1 MKQQVLGFMVVNSSH
16 LSLCIISALW
26 STDADEGIL
35 NRLRLVHGNPYVLIM
50 THSTGTLTLNLNLRV
65 RVRVRVGV
73 RVTVS
78 LS

>member
-1 MKQQVLGFMVVNSSH
+1 
-16 LSLCIISALW
+16 LW

-50 THSTGTLTLNLNLRV
+50 THSTGTLTLTLNLKLRV
-65 RVRVRVGV
+65 RVRIRVGV

-78 LS
+78 LC

>member
-16 LSLCIISALW
+16 PSLCIISALW

-50 THSTGTLTLNLNLRV
+50 MH
-65 RVRVRVGV
+65 
-73 RVTVS
+73 
-78 LS
+78 